1 MDILD
6 IISRIKKIY
15 SKIKNKISKKNIK
28 IILILSGILV
38 LYIFRRLLVTLLF
51 ISGIVGLTYLY
62 YSDSDDTLKN
72 E

>member
-1 MDILD
+1 MDIID

-15 SKIKNKISKKNIK
+15 SKIKKKISKKNIK
-28 IILILSGILV
+28 IILILSGILC
-38 LYIFRRLLVTLLF
+38 LYIFRRLLFTLLF

>member
-28 IILILSGILV
+28 IILILSAILG